1 MSEKNNELPNSVE
14 GKEYKNK
21 NIKAKLLSSQRITTL
36 DLARILAMIT
46 MIMGHS
52 LDAIATPAELDIS
65 QFPWNIW
72 HYIRR
77 FTAPI
82 FLTVSGAVH
91 VFANKRD
98 ENGRLQRKTIIR
110 RVKIAV
116 ILSVIGYLFMFP
128 AYSFFDAFF
137 IEAKLW
143 RPFFQV
149 NILQLIGFSL
159 LFVLLLFLIT
169 KKDKTLGIVSFSLA
183 VIITI
188 SSPFIHSINW
198 FNYLPEFF
206 AAYLSTEHGSMF
218 PVFPY
223 TGFMLYGVA
232 FGIILKIMDPEKR
245 TKFLIWAG
253 VPIGLVFLI
262 PSFFLTDFFKY
273 EMAFKVLDKVNP
285 GIILNQIGVVF
296 IVLAFAGVTY
306 TYTKK
311 ISFYY
316 AFFGKNALFIYV
328 AHLIFLFGSGWFP
341 SIARL
346 YPKQI
351 HILPSILISIII
363 VLLTLGTAYFYEFT
377 INKFPNARKYY
388 KYAFY
393 IILVYFLII
402 GTLAQLIYQELF
414 AG

>member
-1 MSEKNNELPNSVE
+1 MSEEIQDILKPEEV
-14 GKEYKNK
+14 KEYKNK
-21 NIKAKLLSSQRITTL
+21 NIKAKLLSSQRITSL
-36 DLARILAMIT
+36 DLARLLAMIT

-52 LDAIATPAELDIS
+52 LDAIATPAELDIT
-65 QFPWNIW
+65 QFPWNLW

-98 ENGRLQRKTIIR
+98 ENGKLQNKTIIR
-110 RVKIAV
+110 RIKIAL
-116 ILSVIGYLFMFP
+116 ILTVIGYLFMFP

-143 RPFFQV
+143 KPFFQV

-159 LFVLLLFLIT
+159 LFVLSLFLIT
-169 KKDKTLGIVSFSLA
+169 KTDKSLGITAFILA

-198 FNYLPEFF
+198 FNYMPEFF
-206 AAYLSTEHGSMF
+206 ASYLSTEHGSMF

-223 TGFMLYGVA
+223 TGFMLYGVT
-232 FGIILKIMDPEKR
+232 FGTLLKQMNPEKR

-253 VPIGLVFLI
+253 VPIGAGFLVPSFLI
-262 PSFFLTDFFKY
+262 TDFFKY
-273 EMAFKVLDKVNP
+273 DMPFKVLDKVNP

-296 IVLAFAGVTY
+296 VVLAFAAIIFTF
-306 TYTKK
+306 TKK

-316 AFFGKNALFIYV
+316 AFFGKKALFIYV
-328 AHLIFLFGSGWFP
+328 AHLIFLFGTGWFP
-341 SIARL
+341 SVARI
-346 YPKQI
+346 YPKSI
-351 HILPSILISIII
+351 SIVPSIIISVII

-377 INKFPNARKYY
+377 LNKFQNARKFY

-393 IILVYFLII
+393 FILSYFLII
-402 GTLAQLIYQELF
+402 GTLAQLIFQELF
-414 AG
+414 SK

>member
-1 MSEKNNELPNSVE
+1 MSGKNNGLPNSVGE
-14 GKEYKNK
+14 KDYQNK

-52 LDAIATPAELDIS
+52 LDAIASPAELDIT

-82 FLTVSGAVH
+82 FLTVSGAVQ

-98 ENGRLQRKTIIR
+98 ENGRLYNKTVIR
-110 RVKIAV
+110 RLKMAV
-116 ILSVIGYLFMFP
+116 ILSAIGYLFMFP

-143 RPFFQV
+143 QPFFQV

-159 LFVLLLFLIT
+159 IFVLFLFLIT
-169 KKDKTLGIVSFSLA
+169 RKDKSLGIISFSLA

-188 SSPFIHSINW
+188 GSPFVHNVNW
-198 FNYLPEFF
+198 FKYVPEFF
-206 AAYLSTEHGSMF
+206 AAYLSTDHGSMF
-218 PVFPY
+218 PIFPY

-232 FGIILKIMDPEKR
+232 FGTLLKGMNPDKR

-253 VPIGLVFLI
+253 VPIGIVFLI
-262 PSFFLTDFFKY
+262 PSFFLTDLFKY
-273 EMAFKVLDKVNP
+273 DMTFKVLDKVNP

-296 IVLAFAGVTY
+296 IVLAFAGIIY

-316 AFFGKNALFIYV
+316 AFFGKKALFIYV

-346 YPKQI
+346 YPKSI
-351 HILPSILISIII
+351 SIIPSIIISVII
-363 VLLTLGTAYFYEFT
+363 VLLTMGTAYFYEFT

-393 IILVYFLII
+393 VILAYFLII
-402 GTLAQLIYQELF
+402 GTLAQLIYQELIT
-414 AG
+414 G

>member
-1 MSEKNNELPNSVE
+1 MSEEIQNIQIPEEV
-14 GKEYKNK
+14 KEYKNK
-21 NIKAKLLSSQRITTL
+21 NIKAKLLSSQRITSL
-36 DLARILAMIT
+36 DLARLMAMIT

-52 LDAIATPAELDIS
+52 LDAIANPAELDIT

-98 ENGRLQRKTIIR
+98 ENGKLNKNTIIR
-110 RVKIAV
+110 RIKMAV

-143 RPFFQV
+143 KPFFQV

-159 LFVLLLFLIT
+159 LFVLFLFLIT
-169 KKDKTLGIVSFSLA
+169 KKDKSLGIISFSLA

-188 SSPFIHSINW
+188 SSPFVHSINW
-198 FNYLPEFF
+198 FKYLPEFF
-206 AAYLSTEHGSMF
+206 ASYLSTEHGSLF
-218 PVFPY
+218 PIFPY
-223 TGFMLYGVA
+223 TGFMLYGVT
-232 FGIILKIMDPEKR
+232 FGTLLKQMNPEKR
-245 TKFLIWAG
+245 TKFLMWAG
-253 VPIGLVFLI
+253 VPIGIAFLI
-262 PSFFLTDFFKY
+262 PSFFITDFFKY
-273 EMAFKVLDKVNP
+273 EMPFKVLDKVNP

-296 IVLAFAGVTY
+296 IVLSFASILY
-306 TYTKK
+306 IFTKK
-311 ISFYY
+311 LSFYY
-316 AFFGKNALFIYV
+316 AFFGKKALFIYI
-328 AHLIFLFGSGWFP
+328 AHLIVLFGTGWFP

-346 YPKQI
+346 YPKSI
-351 HILPSILISIII
+351 HIIPSIIISVII

-393 IILVYFLII
+393 IILSYFLII
-402 GTLAQLIYQELF
+402 GTLAQLVYQEIF
-414 AG
+414 R

>member
-1 MSEKNNELPNSVE
+1 MSETNNNIPNQVE
-14 GKEYKNK
+14 AKEFKSK
-21 NIKAKLLSSQRITTL
+21 SIKAKLLSSQRITSL

-52 LDAIATPAELDIS
+52 LDAIASPAELDIS

-82 FLTVSGAVH
+82 FLTVSGAVQ

-98 ENGRLQRKTIIR
+98 EYGKLQNRTIFR
-110 RVKIAV
+110 RVRIAL
-116 ILSVIGYLFMFP
+116 ILSMIGYLFMFP

-143 RPFFQV
+143 KPFFQV

-159 LFVLLLFLIT
+159 LFVLFLFLIT
-169 KKDKTLGIVSFSLA
+169 KKDKSLGIISFSLA
-183 VIITI
+183 VMITI
-188 SSPFIHSINW
+188 ASPFIHSINW
-198 FNYLPEFF
+198 FNYVPEFF
-206 AAYLSTEHGSMF
+206 ASYLSTEHGSLF
-218 PVFPY
+218 PIFPY

-232 FGIILKIMDPEKR
+232 FGTILKSMEPEKR
-245 TKFLIWAG
+245 TKFLIWSG
-253 VPIGLVFLI
+253 IPIGLVFLI
-262 PSFFLTDFFKY
+262 PSFFLTDIFKY
-273 EMAFKVLDKVNP
+273 EMSFKVLDKVNP

-296 IVLAFAGVTY
+296 IVLAFASVIY

-316 AFFGKNALFIYV
+316 AFFGKKALFIYV

-377 INKFPNARKYY
+377 INKFPKAGKYY

-393 IILVYFLII
+393 FILAYFLII
-402 GTLAQLIYQELF
+402 GTLAQLIYQELIVR
-414 AG
+414 

>member
-1 MSEKNNELPNSVE
+1 MSDKNNVIQNPAQ
-14 GKEYKNK
+14 GMEYKNK

-36 DLARILAMIT
+36 DLARLLAMIT

-52 LDAIATPAELDIS
+52 LDAIATPAELDIT

-82 FLTVSGAVH
+82 FLTVSGAVQ

-98 ENGRLQRKTIIR
+98 EKGNLQNKTIIR
-110 RVKIAV
+110 RVKIAI
-116 ILSVIGYLFMFP
+116 ILSAIGYLFMFP

-143 RPFFQV
+143 KPFFQV

-159 LFVLLLFLIT
+159 LFVLFLFLIT
-169 KKDKTLGIVSFSLA
+169 KKDRTLGIISFSLA
-183 VIITI
+183 IIITI
-188 SSPFIHSINW
+188 ASPFIHNINW
-198 FNYLPEFF
+198 FYYLPDFF
-206 AAYLSTEHGSMF
+206 AAYLSTEQGSLF

-223 TGFMLYGVA
+223 TGFMLYGVT
-232 FGIILKIMDPEKR
+232 FGTLLKQMDPEKR

-253 VPIGLVFLI
+253 IPIGIVFLI

-273 EMAFKVLDKVNP
+273 EMSFKVLDKVNP
-285 GIILNQIGVVF
+285 GIVLNQIGVVF
-296 IVLAFAGVTY
+296 IVLAFAGVIY

-311 ISFYY
+311 VSFYY
-316 AFFGKNALFIYV
+316 AFFGKKALFIYV
-328 AHLIFLFGSGWFP
+328 AHLIFLFGTGWFP

-346 YPKQI
+346 YPKSI
-351 HILPSILISIII
+351 SIIPSIIISVII

-377 INKFPNARKYY
+377 VNKFPNAKKYY

-393 IILVYFLII
+393 IILAYFLIG
-402 GTLAQLIYQELF
+402 GTLAQLIYQELI
-414 AG
+414 A